1 MWQAQ
6 EHKLKKFRYDQNQPP
21 PQKKTP
27 KQTNPQI
34 QQF

>member
-1 MWQAQ
+1 MWQEH
-6 EHKLKKFRYDQNQPP
+6 EHKLKKFRYDQNQHP
-21 PQKKTP
+21 PQKP